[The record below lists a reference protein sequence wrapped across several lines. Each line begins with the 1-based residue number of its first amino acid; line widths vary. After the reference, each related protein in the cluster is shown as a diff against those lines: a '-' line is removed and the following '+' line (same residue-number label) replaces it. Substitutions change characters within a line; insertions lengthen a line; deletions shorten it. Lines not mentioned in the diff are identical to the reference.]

1 MERFVEIFNI
11 VIRLLSSKV
20 LALLNLVNIVG
31 KILRHCRFIIRKVDD

>member
-20 LALLNLVNIVG
+20 FPLLNLVKIVG
-31 KILRHCRFIIRKVDD
+31 KNIRH